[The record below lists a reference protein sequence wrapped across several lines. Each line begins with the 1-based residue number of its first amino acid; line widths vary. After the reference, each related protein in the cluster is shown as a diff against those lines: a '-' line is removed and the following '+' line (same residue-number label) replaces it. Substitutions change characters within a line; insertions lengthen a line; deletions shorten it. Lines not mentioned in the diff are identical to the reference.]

1 MLNISWF
8 YKMMNMRG
16 NRIMNTLDVV
26 CIGAVN
32 YDYMFHCTSFDL
44 IMTDKEGSEDLND
57 ALSDVESDIYELVMK
72 GKEYT
77 TQIGGSAFITL
88 KVIKH
93 ILRDLQVAY
102 VGTCGT
108 PNAFDLRYGKTN
120 NLDQELAHLDN
131 REWLFTT
138 KERFI
143 DPYDKAIAKSVV
155 RLYNHSRNCIKI
167 APCANNTLL
176 ERIEEQEQRS
186 DQSFAEYLAQARWIH
201 LSSLSDFDQF
211 EAIMQHVIRAKS
223 LNPNLKVSMDPGFEY
238 TSKRRDRLQPL
249 IAYVDYL
256 FLNKSEKKNL
266 GLNEKR
272 LRPLY
277 KNLCEYCTSVRENPN
292 QTLIIKYDDR
302 HELLR
307 FENKKP
313 LIRTIRHKKL
323 YQYQMN
329 NDTGAGDSF
338 AGGFIAG
345 MLADPLHGDIA
356 EAIQLGVLAAR
367 GRMLSFDY
375 EDPYQNIQKLT
386 DAYFSKHPH

>member
-1 MLNISWF
+1 
-8 YKMMNMRG
+8 MMTG
-16 NRIMNTLDVV
+16 LDVI

-44 IMTDKEGSEDLND
+44 IETDKEGSEDLND
-57 ALSDVESDIYELVMK
+57 GLADVEADIQELALK

-88 KVIKH
+88 KVTKH
-93 ILRDLQVAY
+93 ILRDLNVAY
-102 VGTCGT
+102 VGACGT
-108 PNAFDLRYGKTN
+108 PSSFDLRFGKTN
-120 NLDQELAHLDN
+120 NLDMELEHLDN

-138 KERFI
+138 KERF
-143 DPYDKAIAKSVV
+143 DSPYNKAIAKSVV

-176 ERIEEQEQRS
+176 ERIQEKEATGE
-186 DQSFAEYLAQARWIH
+186 SFAEYLSKTRWIH
-201 LSSLSDFDQF
+201 LSSLSAFDQF
-211 EAIMQHVIRAKS
+211 EAIVQYVIQAKEI
-223 LNPNLKVSMDPGFEY
+223 NPNLKVSMDPGFEY
-238 TSKRRDRLQPL
+238 TSKWRSRLQPL
-249 IAYVDYL
+249 LRCVDYV

-266 GLNEKR
+266 GLNEAR
-272 LRPLY
+272 VRPLY
-277 KNLCEYCTSVRENPN
+277 KNICEFCSAYGENPS

-302 HELLR
+302 HELLS
-307 FENKKP
+307 FKDGKSV
-313 LIRTIRHKKL
+313 IRTVRHKKL

-345 MLADPLHGDIA
+345 MLNERMGGDVA
-356 EAIQLGVLAAR
+356 KAIQLGVLAAR

-375 EDPYQNIQKLT
+375 ENPYLNIQKMT
-386 DAYFSKHPH
+386 DKYFEEM